1 MRLSIKTL
9 KEIESE
15 FGNFDISQITGG
27 SNNMYIRFGYWKSV
41 NVAKLQ
47 EIVGMGITI
56 IEEVYLDGH
65 IWKYTYILK

>member
-1 MRLSIKTL
+1 MILNIKTL

-56 IEEVYLDGH
+56 IEEDDYDGH
-65 IWKYTYILK
+65 IWKYTYIII

>member
-1 MRLSIKTL
+1 MRLSIETL

-56 IEEVYLDGH
+56 IEEDDYDGH
-65 IWKYTYILK
+65 IWKYTYIIT